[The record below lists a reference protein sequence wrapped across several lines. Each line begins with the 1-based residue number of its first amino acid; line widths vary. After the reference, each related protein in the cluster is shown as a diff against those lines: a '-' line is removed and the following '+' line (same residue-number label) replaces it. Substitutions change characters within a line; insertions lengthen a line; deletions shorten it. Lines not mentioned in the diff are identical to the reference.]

1 MVESA
6 AIGVNTAATG
16 GPQAHGA
23 GGWDKRTNETLEE
36 KDSQGR
42 GRGEKGIMGHAP
54 LTLQRW
60 QRSVAW
66 ALRVWGPANGLWGL
80 VQGEN
85 GERGGDL
92 KDTQRKSGSL
102 SCPHRSLPIH
112 RVPSLAPAW
121 FSVWKDHPLLNRSAT
136 DLEETL
142 QWVNGAVP
150 GWHGGFSVEEGKG
163 VWGERRMKSKF
174 KGTEK
179 SLERDVF
186 CPSSAQISEVL
197 PSGAQGAL

>member
-1 MVESA
+1 MRTTLVVESA

-66 ALRVWGPANGLWGL
+66 ALRVRGPANGLWGL

-85 GERGGDL
+85 GERGG
-92 KDTQRKSGSL
+92 
-102 SCPHRSLPIH
+102 
-112 RVPSLAPAW
+112 
-121 FSVWKDHPLLNRSAT
+121 
-136 DLEETL
+136 
-142 QWVNGAVP
+142 
-150 GWHGGFSVEEGKG
+150 
-163 VWGERRMKSKF
+163 
-174 KGTEK
+174 
-179 SLERDVF
+179 
-186 CPSSAQISEVL
+186 
-197 PSGAQGAL
+197 